1 MYDFVFK
8 EMIFPL
14 VYMVHW
20 TWRQELDTL
29 AQSLSNATCQSDPNL
44 GLSKPTD

>member
-14 VYMVHW
+14 VYGA
-20 TWRQELDTL
+20 LDMETGIGHIGPIT
-29 AQSLSNATCQSDPNL
+29 QPCYM
-44 GLSKPTD
+44 SK